1 MSAQPRL
8 KPARRM
14 AGAAALPFHA
24 QVRESLRSRIVDG
37 TWLPDQQLPSEHEMT
52 ALFAVSRITVRQALQ
67 DLQNEG
73 LIYRVHGKGTF
84 VSRPHA
90 TQDLMRLQ
98 SFGEAMQ
105 PLGYETFNKLISVR
119 ELTPPAA
126 VAERMQLKRSA
137 KVSEITRV
145 RFLNKEPVSLD
156 ISHFALPLGRRLAE
170 QDLASRDLFII
181 LEQDF
186 GLRLGH
192 ADMVIGS
199 RLAEEGQARLLGVS
213 PGAALLHVDRLTS
226 GDQGEPLACEHLFQ
240 RGDAYHYRVR
250 VERALPGGPR

>member
-14 AGAAALPFHA
+14 VGAAALPFHA
-24 QVRESLRSRIVDG
+24 QVRESLRARILDG
-37 TWLPDQQLPSEHEMT
+37 SWLPDQQLPSEHEMT

-73 LIYRVHGKGTF
+73 LIYRLHGKGTF

-98 SFGEAMQ
+98 SFGEAMR
-105 PLGYETFNKLISVR
+105 PLGYQTFNKLVSVR
-119 ELTPPAA
+119 EIAPPAT
-126 VAERMQLKRSA
+126 VAERMGAKRGTQ
-137 KVSEITRV
+137 VCEITRV

-156 ISHFALPLGRRLAE
+156 ISYFALPIGRRLAS
-170 QDLASRDLFII
+170 QDLTGRDLFVI
-181 LEQDF
+181 LEQDL

-199 RLAEEGQARLLGVS
+199 QLAEEGQARLLGLQ
-213 PGAALLHVDRLTS
+213 PGAALLHVARLTCDDK
-226 GDQGEPLACEHLFQ
+226 GHPLVCEHLFH
-240 RGDAYHYRVR
+240 RGDSYHYRLR
-250 VERALPGGPR
+250 VDRNVPSGAA

>member
-1 MSAQPRL
+1 LSAQPRL

-14 AGAAALPFHA
+14 AGVAALPFHA
-24 QVRESLRSRIVDG
+24 QVRESLRARIVDG
-37 TWLPDQQLPSEHEMT
+37 SWLPDQQMPSEHEMT

-98 SFGEAMQ
+98 SFGEAMR
-105 PLGYETFNKLISVR
+105 PLGYETFNKLVSVR
-119 ELTPPAA
+119 EMTPPTA
-126 VAERMQLKRSA
+126 VAERMGIKRGV
-137 KVSEITRV
+137 KVCEITRV
-145 RFLNKEPVSLD
+145 RFLNQAPVSLD
-156 ISHFALPLGRRLAE
+156 ISHFGLPLGRRLAE
-170 QDLASRDLFII
+170 QDLANRDLFVII
-181 LEQDF
+181 EQDF

-192 ADMVIGS
+192 ADIVIGS
-199 RLAEEGQARLLGVS
+199 RLAEEGHARLLGLD
-213 PGAALLHVDRLTS
+213 PGAALLHVDRLTCD
-226 GDQGEPLACEHLFQ
+226 DQGKPLVCEHLFH

-250 VERALPGGPR
+250 VDRDLPTRPA

>member
-14 AGAAALPFHA
+14 AGDAALPFHA
-24 QVRESLRSRIVDG
+24 QVRESLRARIVDG
-37 TWLPDQQLPSEHEMT
+37 SWQPGQQMPSEHEMT

-73 LIYRVHGKGTF
+73 LIHRVHGKGTF

-98 SFGEAMQ
+98 SFGEAMRPQ
-105 PLGYETFNKLISVR
+105 GYDTFNKLVSVR
-119 ELTPPAA
+119 ETVPPAG
-126 VAERMQLKRSA
+126 VAQRLGLPRGAQ
-137 KVSEITRV
+137 VSEITRV
-145 RFLNKEPVSLD
+145 RYLNQSPVSLD
-156 ISHFALPLGRRLAE
+156 TSHFALPLGRRLAQ
-170 QDLASRDLFII
+170 QDLASRDLFVI

-199 RLAEEGQARLLGVS
+199 RLADDAQARLLDLA
-213 PGAALLHVDRLTS
+213 PGAALLHVDRLTC
-226 GDQGEPLACEHLFQ
+226 DEQGEPLVCEHLFN
-240 RGDAYHYRVR
+240 RGDVYQYHLRVDR
-250 VERALPGGPR
+250 KLPSRPG

>member
-14 AGAAALPFHA
+14 AGVAALPFHA
-24 QVRESLRSRIVDG
+24 QVRESLRARIFDG
-37 TWLPDQQLPSEHEMT
+37 SWLPDQQMPSENEMT

-84 VSRPHA
+84 VTRPHA

-98 SFGEAMQ
+98 SFGEAMR
-105 PLGYETFNKLISVR
+105 PLGYETFNKLVSVR
-119 ELTPPAA
+119 EMTPPHA
-126 VAERMQLKRSA
+126 VAERMGAKRGS
-137 KVSEITRV
+137 KVIEISRV

-156 ISHFALPLGRRLAE
+156 ISHFSLQLGRRLAA
-170 QDLASRDLFII
+170 QDLASRDLFVI

-199 RLAEEGQARLLGVS
+199 RLAEEGHARLLGVD
-213 PGAALLHVDRLTS
+213 PGAALLHVDRLTCDDK
-226 GDQGEPLACEHLFQ
+226 GTPLACEHLFH
-240 RGDAYHYRVR
+240 RGDAYHYRLR
-250 VERALPGGPR
+250 VERDLPAGPR